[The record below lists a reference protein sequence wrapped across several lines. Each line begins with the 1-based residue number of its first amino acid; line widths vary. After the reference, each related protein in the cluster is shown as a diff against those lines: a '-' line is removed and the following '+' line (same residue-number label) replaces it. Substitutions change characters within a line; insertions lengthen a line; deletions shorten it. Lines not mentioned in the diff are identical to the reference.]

1 LIRRSQTIVLASL
14 FSISFSAFA
23 FGEQPA
29 TNRPT
34 YAQNIA
40 TKPGAHLV
48 LIAGFTS
55 GGDTIETAQYTD
67 GSSKNVK
74 GGGLAQFGLGASY
87 QFQNTPLALLLSAN
101 YHYHTATASNGDIT
115 FSRVPIEVLAY
126 YTGVERCRFGAG
138 VRLVNSPETKKTING
153 VTQKTT
159 YDKTTGAVVEFGYKM
174 APSTWL
180 NLRYVSEK
188 YQGNTR
194 TNSNGTTT
202 PLTGSKPISGNHF
215 GVMLGFEF

>member
-1 LIRRSQTIVLASL
+1 MASL
-14 FSISFSAFA
+14 FSLTFSALA
-23 FGEQPA
+23 LGEQPA
-29 TNRPT
+29 MNRPT

-55 GGDTIETAQYTD
+55 GGDTIATATYSD

-101 YHYHTATASNGDIT
+101 YHYHTAAASNGDIT

-138 VRLVNSPETKKTING
+138 VRLVNSPVASKTING
-153 VTQKTT
+153 STDKITF
-159 YDKTTGAVVEFGYKM
+159 DKTTGTVVEFGYKM

-194 TNSNGTTT
+194 TYSNGTTAS
-202 PLTGSKPISGNHF
+202 LTGTQPVSGNHF